1 MKLFALGLLVCLCG
15 LGAQNPRLLQV
26 RSVYILPMGSGM
38 DQFLAN
44 RLTHFG
50 KMQVVADPQQ
60 ADTILSDRLGEAF
73 EKKLDEL
80 YPPVEDVADVKD
92 AKDAK
97 DEKDEKDTDEKPN
110 NGVNLKDEAPMRAT
124 TFGRGRGTYFLV
136 DRKTR
141 NVLWST
147 YERPKNASPDEMN
160 RIAERVVNNLK
171 HDLKPAQA
179 GQ

>member
-1 MKLFALGLLVCLCG
+1 MKLLAIAAAVCFQSLA
-15 LGAQNPRLLQV
+15 AQNPQLLQV
-26 RSVYILPMGSGM
+26 HSVYILPMSSSM

-50 KMQVVADPQQ
+50 KLQVVANPQH
-60 ADTILSDRLGEAF
+60 ADAILTDRLGEAF
-73 EKKLDEL
+73 ERKLDEL
-80 YPPVEDVADVKD
+80 YPPTEDAD

-97 DEKDEKDTDEKPN
+97 DEDSDADASTGIKLRDEQ
-110 NGVNLKDEAPMRAT
+110 APRSSS
-124 TFGRGRGTYFLV
+124 FGRGRGTYFLV

-147 YERPKNASPDEMN
+147 YERPKNSAPDELN

-171 HDLKPAQA
+171 RDLKGP
-179 GQ
+179 

>member
-1 MKLFALGLLVCLCG
+1 MKLFAIALLVSPFALS
-15 LGAQNPRLLQV
+15 AQNSQLVQV
-26 RSVYILPMGSGM
+26 HSVYVLPMGSGM

-60 ADTILSDRLGEAF
+60 ADTILTDRLGEGF

-80 YPPVEDVADVKD
+80 YPPVEDAPDL
-92 AKDAK
+92 KDAK
-97 DEKDEKDTDEKPN
+97 DEKDEKDTDKPSS
-110 NGVNLKDEAPMRAT
+110 GVNLKDETPMRAT
-124 TFGRGRGTYFLV
+124 SFGRGRGTYFLV

-141 NVLWST
+141 NVVWST
-147 YERPKNASPDEMN
+147 YERPKNASPDELN
-160 RIAERVVNNLK
+160 RIAERVINNLK
-171 HDLKPAQA
+171 HDLKPTQA

>member
-1 MKLFALGLLVCLCG
+1 MKLLAVALLVCPFAFA
-15 LGAQNPRLLQV
+15 AQNAHLMQV
-26 RSVYILPMGSGM
+26 HSVYILPMGNGM

-44 RLTHFG
+44 RLARFG

-60 ADTILSDRLGEAF
+60 ADAILTDRLGETF

-80 YPPVEDVADVKD
+80 YPPVEDKE
-92 AKDAK
+92 AK
-97 DEKDEKDTDEKPN
+97 DEKDTENESSGGLNLRDT
-110 NGVNLKDEAPMRAT
+110 PMRAT
-124 TFGRGRGTYFLV
+124 SFGRGRGTYFLV

-147 YERPKNASPDEMN
+147 YERPKSSGADELN
-160 RIAERVVNNLK
+160 HTAERVVNNLK
-171 HDLKPAQA
+171 RDLKPPQA

>member
-1 MKLFALGLLVCLCG
+1 MKLFLLAALACAVV
-15 LGAQNPRLLQV
+15 LGASNPQLQQV
-26 RSVYILPMGSGM
+26 QSVYILPMGSGM

-44 RLTHFG
+44 RLARFG
-50 KMQVVADPQQ
+50 KIQVVADPQH
-60 ADTILSDRLGEAF
+60 ADAILTDRLGEPF

-80 YPPVEDVADVKD
+80 YPPPVV
-92 AKDAK
+92 
-97 DEKDEKDTDEKPN
+97 EKDTDEK
-110 NGVNLKDEAPMRAT
+110 DAT
-124 TFGRGRGTYFLV
+124 TDVKEEPARIGSFSRGRGTFFLV

-147 YERPKNASPDEMN
+147 YERPKRGSPDELN
-160 RIAERVVNNLK
+160 RTAERVVNNLK

>member
-1 MKLFALGLLVCLCG
+1 MKLFSLALLFCLG
-15 LGAQNPRLLQV
+15 GMSAQNRQLLQA

-50 KMQVVADPQQ
+50 KMQVVANPQQ
-60 ADTILSDRLGEAF
+60 ADAILTDRLGEPF

-80 YPPVEDVADVKD
+80 YPPLEEKEAKD

-97 DEKDEKDTDEKPN
+97 DEKDTA
-110 NGVNLKDEAPMRAT
+110 DEASSGIDFKNDAPARAT
-124 TFGRGRGTYFLV
+124 SFGRGRGTFFLV

-147 YERPKNASPDEMN
+147 YERPKNSSADELN
-160 RIAERVVNNLK
+160 RTAERVINSLK
-171 HDLKPAQA
+171 RDLKPGLAA
-179 GQ
+179 DERR